1 MGLFQG
7 LSDVTVVDFV
17 VRKESGGSIG
27 GAETPD
33 QYDNGFIDLDVNS
46 IVGFILPPGHGKTFM
61 WFLGD
66 LDRDDAGVGIFHRYL
81 PAQTVTGD
89 TIVVLSA
96 SDMKQ
101 MIQAGRIS
109 CWFDS
114 SSAEDFTIQLITRIL
129 HTD

>member
-1 MGLFQG
+1 MGLP
-7 LSDVTVVDFV
+7 DVKLIDYV
-17 VRKESGGSIG
+17 VRKESGGGVG
-27 GAETPD
+27 GSETPD
-33 QYDNGFIDLDVNS
+33 QYDNGFIDLDVLS
-46 IVGFILPPGHGKTFM
+46 IVGVILPAGHGKNFL

-66 LDRDDAGVGIFHRYL
+66 LERDDAGVGVFHRHL
-81 PAQTVTGD
+81 PAQTVTGLE
-89 TIVVLSA
+89 ILVLSTA
-96 SDMKQ
+96 SELKQ